1 MDRFDDNSNYRA
13 GIKPWTPENPNT
25 DVPRAYYGST
35 LNSRGDTER
44 WLENGSFFR
53 LKLLSIAYN
62 IPDNLLKKAGFSNAQ
77 ISLSGQNILTFTKYT
92 GLDPEFSNGSI
103 FEKGY
108 DYGAYPN
115 LKVFSFGLQLG
126 F

>member
-1 MDRFDDNSNYRA
+1 MFPGLIMDLRL
-13 GIKPWTPENPNT
+13 IP
-25 DVPRAYYGST
+25 
-35 LNSRGDTER
+35 RGDTER

-53 LKLLSIAYN
+53 LKFLSIAYN
-62 IPDNLLKKAGFSNAQ
+62 IPDRVLKNIGFSNAQ
-77 ISLSGQNILTFTKYT
+77 VSLTGQNMLTFTKYT

-108 DYGAYPN
+108 DFGAYPN
-115 LKVFSFGLQLG
+115 LKIYSIGLQLG